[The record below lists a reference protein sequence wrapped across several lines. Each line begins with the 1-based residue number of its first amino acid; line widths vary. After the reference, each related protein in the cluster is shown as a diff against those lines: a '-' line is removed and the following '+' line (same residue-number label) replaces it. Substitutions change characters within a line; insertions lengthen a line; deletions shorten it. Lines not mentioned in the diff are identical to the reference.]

1 MKLFCARLH
10 REEKSETYKPNS
22 VYHLNG
28 MHFLKRQNVLH
39 CTAVI
44 AAAYRKQL
52 NIFFECVGKYQE
64 ILQEITSHRV
74 QRQIYRVLIL
84 SCSWKIATSNRASTQ
99 YHSQNIT
106 ILLLP
111 PNRRCYL
118 QKSGSGH
125 GVKIEKIYT
134 WKMGLRLRIL

>member
-10 REEKSETYKPNS
+10 SREEKSETYKPNNF
-22 VYHLNG
+22 YHLSG
-28 MHFLKRQNVLH
+28 MHFLKRQNVFH
-39 CTAVI
+39 CAPAIV
-44 AAAYRKQL
+44 AAYRKQL
-52 NIFFECVGKYQE
+52 NIFLECVGKYQE
-64 ILQEITSHRV
+64 ILQEITSHNPHRV

-118 QKSGSGH
+118 QKSGSGY

-134 WKMGLRLRIL
+134 